1 MMANLDTTTKESPTK
16 TIDPVCGMVVKL
28 GRTRL
33 VSIYKGDIYWFCAEG
48 CRDAFAADPDK
59 YLESKR
65 AEKKGWFGRWLN
77 RMAKSNKKKF
87 GPTGP
92 KCCH

>member
-1 MMANLDTTTKESPTK
+1 MGDMDTTIKDTQGK
-16 TIDPVCGMVVKL
+16 TIDPVCGMKVEP
-28 GRTRL
+28 GRTKL
-33 VSIYKGDIYWFCAEG
+33 VSIHKGNIYWFCADG
-48 CRDAFAADPDK
+48 CREAFEADPDK
-59 YLESKR
+59 YLEPKR

-77 RMAKSNKKKF
+77 RMAKSNKKEF